1 MEWLQNH
8 RYLLIF
14 EGIVFILL
22 GFLAVALPGIST
34 LSAELFIGWLLIIAG
49 IVQLFRIAKTPHAP
63 GFVGSLLTG
72 ILYLAFGVSLL
83 IFPVAG
89 ILSLTALLIL
99 FFIAEGIAKIILGF
113 QLRPLRRWGWFLING
128 ILSLLIAYII
138 WSGWPGT
145 AFWVLG
151 LLVGINMIFFGI
163 SLLFLAWG
171 IHHIES
177 KP

>member
-99 FFIAEGIAKIILGF
+99 F
-113 QLRPLRRWGWFLING
+113 
-128 ILSLLIAYII
+128 LLQKALQK
-138 WSGWPGT
+138 S
-145 AFWVLG
+145 F
-151 LLVGINMIFFGI
+151 
-163 SLLFLAWG
+163 
-171 IHHIES
+171 
-177 KP
+177 